1 MTFFPFIPH
10 RHRWQDIHISRAN
23 AVAPN
28 GRCYFSTFIS
38 ARCRTCDEIIHRVYY
53 RDISDAQARRWLG

>member
-10 RHRWQDIHISRAN
+10 CHRWQDIHISRAY

-28 GRCYFSTFIS
+28 GRSFFSTFIS
-38 ARCRTCDEIIHRVYY
+38 ARCRHCDEIIHRIYY